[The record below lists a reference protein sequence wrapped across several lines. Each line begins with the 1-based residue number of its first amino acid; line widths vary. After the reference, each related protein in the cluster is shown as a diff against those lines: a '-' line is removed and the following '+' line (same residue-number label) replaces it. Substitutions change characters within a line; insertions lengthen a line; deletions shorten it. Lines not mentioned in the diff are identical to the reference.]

1 MRRNLLGVGLFG
13 CLMLTAAPASAQLGG
28 GSGLLGGLLPNVGGS
43 TAGNAAGVLS
53 YCVRNKL
60 LGGDGVKSALSSLM
74 GRDDVTSSEGFTAG
88 QSGQLMTGQ
97 GNGLSL
103 DSVKGKLKSKV
114 CGMVLQHARS
124 FL

>member
-13 CLMLTAAPASAQLGG
+13 CLMLTAAPALAQLGG

-53 YCVRNKL
+53 YCVKNKL
-60 LGGDGVKSALSSLM
+60 LGGDGAKSAMSSLM

-97 GNGLSL
+97 GTPLSL